1 MSQSLF
7 AGMTNYDEQS
17 ISDIRDDIIRWRKYS
32 QDIKQYFEET
42 ISELKKTGYWNKV
55 PFDFACFCESIPM
68 ICDTFYRDFN
78 IILSA
83 IDSDS
88 ISKRELS
95 LMKNI
100 YSCSYENERLSWK
113 TFKNRDDGPWKKYGN
128 PEFTKVKNL
137 YEKSRDFFVTLKDV
151 GNATARMEDY
161 VKPHNN
167 IVNNIEDKS
176 IHIGNSNTIESSQ
189 IGNIG
194 DSNTI
199 ENSQIR
205 NNVTEKAHK
214 ESFFQKYTG
223 EIIAGIIITVVG
235 AVICT
240 WLGLN
245 NPL

>member
-7 AGMTNYDEQS
+7 AGMTNYNEQS
-17 ISDIRDDIIRWRKYS
+17 ISDIKDDIIRWRKYS

-55 PFDFACFCESIPM
+55 PFDFAGFCEDVPN
-68 ICDTFYRDFN
+68 ICNTFYNDFN
-78 IILSA
+78 MVLKA

-88 ISKRELS
+88 ISQRELS
-95 LMKNI
+95 LMENI
-100 YSCSYENERLSWK
+100 YSCSYENEELSWK
-113 TFKNRDDGPWKKYGN
+113 KFKNRDDGYWQEYGN
-128 PEFTKVKNL
+128 PEFTKVENL
-137 YEKSRDFFVTLKDV
+137 YKESRDFFVTLEDV
-151 GNATARMEDY
+151 GNATSRMEDY
-161 VKPHNN
+161 VKPNNN

-176 IHIGNSNTIESSQ
+176 IHIGNGNTIESSQ

-194 DSNTI
+194 DDNTI

-205 NNVTEKAHK
+205 KNVTEKTNN